1 MLTEELHRIYMQ
13 LVSFITSRPTIED
26 LAQFQLSSENEAYI
40 SALLE
45 ANQNRR
51 LSDAEA
57 ATLQEYDRIEH
68 LLTMIKLTALEA
80 LQGQNNNQDQAAN
93 IATSTK

>member
-1 MLTEELHRIYMQ
+1 MLTEELHRIYVQ

-26 LAQFQLSSENEAYI
+26 LAHFQLSRENEAYI
-40 SALLE
+40 STLLE
-45 ANQNRR
+45 ANQTRR

-68 LLTMIKLTALEA
+68 LLTMIKLTALET
-80 LQGQNNNQDQAAN
+80 LQSQATN